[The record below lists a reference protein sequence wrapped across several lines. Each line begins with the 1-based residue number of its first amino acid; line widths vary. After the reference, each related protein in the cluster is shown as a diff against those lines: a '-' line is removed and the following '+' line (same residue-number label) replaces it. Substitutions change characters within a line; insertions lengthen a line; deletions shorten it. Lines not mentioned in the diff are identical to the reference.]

1 MANRPRVNPVLKP
14 ELEQTQIDGEIS
26 WDQAHER
33 AVVGLLTWRSAFRT
47 HNGFLRVKRSMPEV
61 FGLSVPKGHGRK
73 VNFRT
78 QFFMVVGYEI
88 SERVVVR
95 NTKAM
100 SEAKGIETVAI
111 AIRMTNFGP

>member
-1 MANRPRVNPVLKP
+1 
-14 ELEQTQIDGEIS
+14 
-26 WDQAHER
+26 
-33 AVVGLLTWRSAFRT
+33 
-47 HNGFLRVKRSMPEV
+47 VKRSVPEV
-61 FGLSVPKGHGRK
+61 FGLPVPKRHSRK

-78 QFFMVVGYEI
+78 EFFMVVGYEI

-100 SEAKGIETVAI
+100 SEAKAIETVARHFPI